1 MLIFRIK
8 FFLSGIPNFISNRC
22 LLVLFFRNP
31 VRVESF
37 DFILY
42 IMKLFRSYFT
52 LIVCFASCLYL
63 SGCNSAMQAYKD
75 GQKKFANGEYDLAI
89 KGFQKAAE
97 ANIEPVQTSYLI
109 AESYRLSNRFKEA
122 VPYYKKALDGGITNP
137 DARFQY
143 AYALKTTGDYAD
155 ASAQFSE
162 FAKGQNVPQNL
173 QERALREVE
182 ILKIADRLKTT
193 KMEVELKDLP
203 LNTAGSEFSPTVV
216 GNELVFSSSKKEKIY
231 KNNGQPML
239 GLYKI
244 NIASDAGNTQGNPV
258 VFSQDI
264 FSPDANEGSP
274 AFSPDGKTLVF
285 ARGNTGKKNG
295 GVDVDLYMSRN
306 INGQW
311 TPPAILPINDS
322 LAWDGSPAFSRDGKT
337 LYFASNRAGGVGGI
351 DIYRTNM
358 DASGRFSRPVNM
370 GRDIN
375 TVGDDMFPYVAEG
388 GKLYFAS
395 DGHPGLGKLD
405 LFSATRTQGVIT
417 IENMGLPFNS
427 PQDDFGLVFYQ
438 NLTKGFF
445 ASNRDGGKGDDDI
458 YYFAGPEEEDTTK
471 IAKHNDPN
479 DPLNPNNPNFIN
491 GKRKVVRYFLGGTV
505 LANGETPTPIDSA
518 VVHILPDTSDTQ
530 IAEFPTAKD
539 GKFGRQPVEEGKSYQ
554 LLVQRKGYI
563 SKRELFSMSGR
574 NIPPIFLTKE
584 LTDTTFNVTIKL
596 DKLELNKTFVLEN
609 IYYDLNK
616 YNIRPDA
623 AVELDKLVQI
633 LKDNPTMTIELSSHT
648 DARATDAYNMT
659 LSQNRA
665 ESAVAYLASKGIE
678 ANRMEAKGYG
688 ERELII
694 PNAKTEEE
702 HQRNRR
708 TEFTILSY

>member
-1 MLIFRIK
+1 
-8 FFLSGIPNFISNRC
+8 
-22 LLVLFFRNP
+22 
-31 VRVESF
+31 
-37 DFILY
+37 
-42 IMKLFRSYFT
+42 
-52 LIVCFASCLYL
+52 
-63 SGCNSAMQAYKD
+63 MQAFKD

-97 ANIEPVQTSYLI
+97 ENYEPVQTNYLI

-122 VPYYKKALDGGITNP
+122 IPYYKNALDGGLANP
-137 DARFQY
+137 DAKFQY
-143 AYALKTTGDYAD
+143 AYALKTNGQYEE
-155 ASAQFSE
+155 ASAQFAA
-162 FAKGQNVPQNL
+162 FAKDTSSNQNL

-182 ILKIADRLKTT
+182 ILRIADRLKTE
-193 KMEVELKDLP
+193 KMEVSIKDVP
-203 LNTAGSEFSPTVV
+203 LNTANSEFSPAIL
-216 GNELVFSSSKKEKIY
+216 GNELIFSSSKKEKVY
-231 KNNGQPML
+231 KNNGQAML
-239 GLYKI
+239 GLYKVA
-244 NIASDAGNTQGNPV
+244 IAEDAGNTQGNPV
-258 VFSQDI
+258 LFSQEI
-264 FSPDANEGSP
+264 FDADANEGSP

-285 ARGNTGKKNG
+285 ARGNTGKKKG
-295 GVDVDLYMSRN
+295 TADVDLYMSRN

-311 TPPAILPINDS
+311 TAPAILPINDS

-337 LYFASNRAGGVGGI
+337 LYFASNRPGGAGGI

-358 DASGRFSRPVNM
+358 DASGRFSKPVNM

-375 TVGDDMFPYVAEG
+375 TAGDEMFPYVAEG

-405 LFSATRTQGVIT
+405 LFSATRSQGVIS

-438 NLTKGFF
+438 NLKKGFF
-445 ASNRDGGKGDDDI
+445 SSNREGGKGDDDI
-458 YYFAGPEEEDTTK
+458 YYFAAPEDPDTTS
-471 IAKHNDPN
+471 IARNSDPN
-479 DPLNPNNPNFIN
+479 DPLNPNNPNYIN
-491 GKRKVVRYFLGGTV
+491 GKPKVVRYFLAGNVIATGQ
-505 LANGETPTPIDSA
+505 NGIPIDSA

-530 IAEFPTAKD
+530 ISELSTNSE
-539 GKFGRQPVEEGKSYQ
+539 GKFGKQPVEEGKSYS

-563 SKRELFSMSGR
+563 SKREPFSMNGR
-574 NIPPIFLTKE
+574 SIPPIFLAKE

-596 DKLELNKTFVLEN
+596 DRLELNKTFVLEN

-616 YNIRPDA
+616 YNIRSDA
-623 AVELDKLVQI
+623 AIELDKLVQI
-633 LKDNPTMTIELSSHT
+633 LKDNPTMKIELSSHT

-665 ESAVAYLASKGIE
+665 ESAVNYLNTKGID
-678 ANRMEAKGYG
+678 ADRMVAKGYG